1 MISTQDEGRPMERLY
16 DNGKVRAFLD
26 AEAGEA
32 YVEVRDG
39 AAGWA
44 ARRAVEW
51 LSNYGLYPRD
61 PTGAFLFGSD
71 ILQSES
77 GPVRRHYCV
86 PLGFGTVG

>member
-1 MISTQDEGRPMERLY
+1 MFATESEIRPEERLY

-44 ARRAVEW
+44 VRSAVEW
-51 LSNYGLYPRD
+51 LSNYGLYPLD
-61 PTGAFLFGSD
+61 PSGVVHEAVGSAD
-71 ILQSES
+71 E
-77 GPVRRHYCV
+77 PATRHYCA
-86 PLGFGTVG
+86 PLNFGTVG